1 MTAAAEL
8 ALGLVEQGFS
18 HAIKQGLT
26 LLAHQRQQLGF
37 DQLLQGPAAQVG
49 VHPRLSQGAV
59 HQLSNKQALHLM
71 AAQKAFNG
79 VEGPIDQGAFRF
91 GRVIGEPEFPVEM
104 TPLPPLTLEV
114 RRDALAEAVERN
126 LIDALGKALAPTD
139 AMAPEA
145 ALQNVAR
152 DGMATVVAVT
162 DAVRTFNG
170 GERHGAQSMHEP
182 TA

>member
-1 MTAAAEL
+1 
-8 ALGLVEQGFS
+8 
-18 HAIKQGLT
+18 
-26 LLAHQRQQLGF
+26 
-37 DQLLQGPAAQVG
+37 
-49 VHPRLSQGAV
+49 
-59 HQLSNKQALHLM
+59 
-71 AAQKAFNG
+71 
-79 VEGPIDQGAFRF
+79 
-91 GRVIGEPEFPVEM
+91 M